1 MDDDYESKDAEVRA
15 EDIFIK
21 RIYVIYVYKS
31 H

>member
-1 MDDDYESKDAEVRA
+1 MMTTSHKDAEVRA

-21 RIYVIYVYKS
+21 RINVIYVYKS